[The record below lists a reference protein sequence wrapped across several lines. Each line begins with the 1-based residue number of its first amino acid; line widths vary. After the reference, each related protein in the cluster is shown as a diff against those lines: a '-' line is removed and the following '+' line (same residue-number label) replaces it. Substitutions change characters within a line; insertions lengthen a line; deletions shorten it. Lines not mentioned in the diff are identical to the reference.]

1 VLSAAEKAQR
11 VLQVL
16 EGWYG
21 AATTELRYRN
31 PYELAVAVVL
41 SAQCTD
47 VRVNQTTPA
56 FFERFPDFET
66 LARAEPEEVFS
77 YIRSISY
84 PNSKAQRLVA
94 LARAVMERYGGKLPE
109 DPAELATLP
118 GIGRKSANVIASV
131 LFQAPVIAVDTHV
144 FRVSRRLGLAKGN
157 TPEKVEQELMAVIPA
172 SYLGR
177 AHHWLILFG
186 RYHCLARRPK
196 CGECPFTELCDWY
209 QSQLSGAGTPEV
221 SGEGADGEVGEVEKG
236 VSERRRRRG
245 PSQRQTQKGH

>member
-11 VLQVL
+11 VLRVL

-66 LARAEPEEVFS
+66 LAQAEPEEVFS

-94 LARAVMERYGGKLPE
+94 LARTVMERYGGKLPE

-157 TPEKVEQELMAVIPA
+157 TPEKVEQELMGVIPA
-172 SYLGR
+172 SYLGQ

-209 QSQLSGAGTPEV
+209 QSQLSGAGASEV
-221 SGEGADGEVGEVEKG
+221 SGEGADGEVGEVGKA
-236 VSERRRRRG
+236 VSGRRRRRG